1 MGEEISEWQVDSIQ
15 TSIKPV
21 SNYFLPSSNNGMS
34 SLSYHLGDREKRIAD
49 NVLLDI
55 VTRPWGKNL
64 RLTYEQNS
72 FYKQLHN
79 GYQKMPN

>member
-1 MGEEISEWQVDSIQ
+1 M
-15 TSIKPV
+15 
-21 SNYFLPSSNNGMS
+21 YR
-34 SLSYHLGDREKRIAD
+34 DREKRIAE

-55 VTRPWGKNL
+55 VTRPLGKNL

-79 GYQKMPN
+79 GNQKMPN

>member
-1 MGEEISEWQVDSIQ
+1 MGLNGRSVATDSGVGQFFKI
-15 TSIKPV
+15 
-21 SNYFLPSSNNGMS
+21 Y
-34 SLSYHLGDREKRIAD
+34 GDREKRIAD